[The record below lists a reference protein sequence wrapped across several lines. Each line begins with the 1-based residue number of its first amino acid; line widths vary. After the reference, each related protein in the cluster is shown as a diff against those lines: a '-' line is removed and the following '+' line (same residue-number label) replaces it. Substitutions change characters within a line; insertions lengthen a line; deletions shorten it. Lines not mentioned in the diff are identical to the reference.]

1 MYNKFS
7 DAWEGRYKIQPNVT
21 KFWLDN
27 NFIKGRDQY
36 LTFHIRI
43 RDENLVKKII
53 EIQSRLSA
61 FSCVDPLPKDYF
73 HISITGLGFLTKS
86 EKYEDDILIENL
98 QRIINQAK
106 EALQPISKFDIVISK
121 PNIFPDVVFM
131 EVHDEGKI
139 EEIFQRLQA
148 IPEVRKKEFI
158 FPSFLPHIS
167 IVMFQNNK
175 DFTKLISQ
183 LEKLRNTE
191 LGTKTVNS
199 IELVNVYI
207 SMEYPKL
214 RTIAT
219 FQLK

>member
-7 DAWEGRYKIQPNVT
+7 DAWEGRYKIRPNVT

-27 NFIKGRDQY
+27 DLIKGRDQY
-36 LTFHIRI
+36 LTFHIRV

-61 FSCVDPLPKDYF
+61 FACVDPLPKDYF

-131 EVHDEGKI
+131 EVHD
-139 EEIFQRLQA
+139 
-148 IPEVRKKEFI
+148 
-158 FPSFLPHIS
+158 
-167 IVMFQNNK
+167 
-175 DFTKLISQ
+175 
-183 LEKLRNTE
+183 
-191 LGTKTVNS
+191 
-199 IELVNVYI
+199 
-207 SMEYPKL
+207 
-214 RTIAT
+214 
-219 FQLK
+219 